1 MISYYADSVVVT
13 SGQSDGGHHTPLY
26 PADDGVMP
34 GAYAPDR
41 FLCAV
46 IQAGRL
52 AVRQADVKMR
62 VKLAV
67 GKDLYI
73 HFPDAIYQRA
83 AVKIRSRQ

>member
-1 MISYYADSVVVT
+1 MANLMKVII
-13 SGQSDGGHHTPLY
+13 TPLY
-26 PADDGVMP
+26 PAGDGVMQ
-34 GAYAPDR
+34 GTHAPDR
-41 FLCAV
+41 LLRAV

-52 AVRQADVKMR
+52 AVRQSDVKMM

-83 AVKIRSRQ
+83 AVKLRSRQ

>member
-1 MISYYADSVVVT
+1 MANLMEVII
-13 SGQSDGGHHTPLY
+13 TPLY

-83 AVKIRSRQ
+83 AVKIRSRH

>member
-1 MISYYADSVVVT
+1 MKVII
-13 SGQSDGGHHTPLY
+13 TPLH
-26 PADDGVMP
+26 PAGDGVIQ
-34 GAYAPDR
+34 GVHAPDR
-41 FLCAV
+41 FLRAV

-52 AVRQADVKMR
+52 AVRQADVKMI

>member
-1 MISYYADSVVVT
+1 MKVIIT
-13 SGQSDGGHHTPLY
+13 RLY

-34 GAYAPDR
+34 GTHAPHR
-41 FLCAV
+41 FLRAV

-52 AVRQADVKMR
+52 AVRQSDVKMI
-62 VKLAV
+62 VKLVV

-83 AVKIRSRQ
+83 AVKLRSRQ